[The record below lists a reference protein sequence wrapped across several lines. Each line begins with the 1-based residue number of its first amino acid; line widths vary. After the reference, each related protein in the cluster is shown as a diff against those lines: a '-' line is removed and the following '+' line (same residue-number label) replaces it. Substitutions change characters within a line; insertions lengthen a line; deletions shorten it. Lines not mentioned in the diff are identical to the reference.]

1 MKVFGSMMTTRTMD
15 SASVVVSK
23 TVSRDTLI
31 IKTVEWKVASD
42 CEHWADI
49 TISYEPELDYIKY
62 IDYSSPY
69 CNHNIYEV
77 VHEPDPGKP
86 YMPESSSSMSIHD
99 LLSSARAL
107 ESSSSSY

>member
-15 SASVVVSK
+15 SASAVVSK

-107 ESSSSSY
+107 ESSSSSC